1 LRDARSFA
9 TNTYMDDFKFGFPS
23 PAKDTSHEPGA
34 QDASKGGN
42 DDDEL
47 DWGADEGKGEA
58 DDIVIAEPLV

>member
-1 LRDARSFA
+1 
-9 TNTYMDDFKFGFPS
+9 MDDFKFEFPS